1 LLRRSRIRPSP
12 DAPSRADRVSHHI
25 LICDQA
31 DNGGDPLR
39 HDQEHKDGITRSR
52 VLLASPLLR
61 LTGLGWSVG
70 MTSSADR
77 TAAHSRHRV
86 HAQPM
91 FVEVFMDGEDRPVM
105 AWLPRPVVISYRLTS
120 NPIGRQRCRQPA
132 L

>member
-1 LLRRSRIRPSP
+1 MGVTRFDMIKNTKTGSLEAECLEHRRSS
-12 DAPSRADRVSHHI
+12 A
-25 LICDQA
+25 Q
-31 DNGGDPLR
+31 
-39 HDQEHKDGITRSR
+39 
-52 VLLASPLLR
+52 
-61 LTGLGWSVG
+61 LGWGAVG

-91 FVEVFMDGEDRPVM
+91 LVDVFMDTEDRPVM
-105 AWLPRPVVISYRLTS
+105 AWLPRPIVISYRLTS